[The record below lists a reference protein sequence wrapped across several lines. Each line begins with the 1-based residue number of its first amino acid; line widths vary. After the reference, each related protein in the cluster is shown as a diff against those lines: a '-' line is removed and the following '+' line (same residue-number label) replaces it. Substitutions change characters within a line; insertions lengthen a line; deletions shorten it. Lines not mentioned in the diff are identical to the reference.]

1 MRESLKSLDLNN
13 QELAH
18 KTQKEHWSFDI
29 DHRPQGR
36 KCIVGT
42 DMGGQNVTEREK
54 ILLEYPLIKIWC
66 ELTSKWCNI
75 IQSNIQEEN
84 MLGFEKIR

>member
-1 MRESLKSLDLNN
+1 MGESLKSLDLNN

-18 KTQKEHWSFDI
+18 KTVKEHCFFYI

-42 DMGGQNVTEREK
+42 DMGGQTVTER
-54 ILLEYPLIKIWC
+54 
-66 ELTSKWCNI
+66 
-75 IQSNIQEEN
+75 
-84 MLGFEKIR
+84 